1 MSNLSYVEYL
11 AENLDKNIKYSE
23 YISDHIDKNIK
34 YSEYISDHID
44 KKTDA
49 ELLREQRTEKMK
61 KIFGVDYFTESG
73 IRSSSGSSG
82 ADGSSGSSGS
92 SGADGSSGSLINRL
106 RDLVKDYFKWL

>member
-11 AENLDKNIKYSE
+11 AENL
-23 YISDHIDKNIK
+23 DKNIK

-82 ADGSSGSSGS
+82 ADGSSGS
-92 SGADGSSGSLINRL
+92 LINRL